1 MLPERYL
8 LFLVEVIPDVLGA
21 DILEEVITLQHNCV
35 IPSGL
40 RGRDSHLG
48 TVGYCHG

>member
-35 IPSGL
+35 ISSGL